1 MGWASSQCCA
11 AAVKT
16 ALAILGLLLATAAAL
31 LALGRSPIC
40 PCGTVRL
47 WHGTVQSAE
56 NSQQLLDWYSLTH
69 LVHGLLF
76 YMAGA
81 FLLRRWPVQRRL
93 IAAVSAEA
101 AWEILE
107 NSPIIIDRYR
117 AVTMA
122 WGYAGDSTV
131 NSLSDIGCMSLGFVL
146 AWRLPWRASI
156 LLGAGCELL
165 ALLVIRDNL
174 ALNVLMLVWPI
185 EAVRVW
191 QAG

>member
-11 AAVKT
+11 AAAKT
-16 ALAILGLLLATAAAL
+16 ALAIVGLLLATAAAL
-31 LALGRSPIC
+31 LALGRSLIC

-76 YMAGA
+76 YLASSI
-81 FLLRRWPVQRRL
+81 LLRRWPVHRRL
-93 IAAVSAEA
+93 VAAVSVEA

-122 WGYAGDSTV
+122 WGYAGDSIL
-131 NSLSDIGCMSLGFVL
+131 NSLSDIGCMILGFVL
-146 AWRLPWRASI
+146 AWRLPWRASL
-156 LLGAGCELL
+156 LLGVGCELL
-165 ALLVIRDNL
+165 ALFAIRDNL
-174 ALNVLMLVWPI
+174 ALNVLMLVWRI
-185 EAVRVW
+185 NAVRVW